1 MDQTPNILINPETAI
16 PIGIKKRFNLKYL
29 FIILGA
35 VVLIEIIIGVWVFLQ
50 KNSSAGTA
58 PGKLAEN
65 QVSTQPGDKSVN
77 AKLSLSSVK
86 NEFKVG
92 EVIPVTISIDT
103 DSQVVDGVDVVLNFD
118 PAALEASSASITTGT
133 IFPEYPVA
141 KVEKGIV
148 RITAITSLA
157 GVGYS
162 GSGIFATINFKAKQ
176 KGQAK
181 VTVDFTKGS
190 TTDTNIV
197 GTEFPDDMLS
207 EVKDLEVN
215 IK

>member
-58 PGKLAEN
+58 PGQLAEN

-92 EVIPVTISIDT
+92 EVIPVTIS
-103 DSQVVDGVDVVLNFD
+103 
-118 PAALEASSASITTGT
+118 
-133 IFPEYPVA
+133 
-141 KVEKGIV
+141 
-148 RITAITSLA
+148 
-157 GVGYS
+157 
-162 GSGIFATINFKAKQ
+162 FATINFKAKQ

-215 IK
+215 I